1 MQHVSLNAAPREPL
15 LAWPGVDSLKL
26 TLPLSYLFS
35 KIFFSV
41 YGGTSLLA
49 RMRHTRPDFHFA
61 WELHLP
67 FLPWLS
73 VVYLSVPLL
82 LLLTP
87 FILRTWRSFTP
98 FFLALTAETLAAGV
112 VYLSLPMAQV
122 YPPRMAS
129 GLGGAIFHFADRL
142 NLQYNEFPSLHIAF
156 AVTAAIVFGQRRGF
170 LGRLLFA
177 LWTVGVA
184 VSTLFLHEHHT
195 LDLAS
200 GAVLGLLGVAFVWR
214 PASSEEVL
222 ESLRI
227 EALCLREFVWF
238 VRRHPR
244 YLVMFFALFRASFPR
259 WRKTRVLRAA
269 YCLAQHVDDV
279 LDGDRRI
286 KENPEDYVLAVV
298 RGLRGETPFGRTTA
312 DQLAE
317 FVGAELGRYESE
329 RDYSRNSPR
338 DHPRSDLV
346 KLFEV
351 LLEDRRRMDARRT
364 LSAEA
369 LAEQHRLT
377 FFYSLNLT
385 LILAGSNLRA
395 DDAPDVVA
403 ALAWCSPVRDLTLD
417 LEKGLINIPAEVL
430 ARAGWNGDPAI
441 LETALD
447 TPAVQDWLRGEH
459 RRGAAAIQALG
470 SRLKD
475 VAEPKGR
482 AILSALHH
490 ALDLYER
497 KYRRRNRF
505 DDQGPEPTPAAL
517 PAASNS

>member
-1 MQHVSLNAAPREPL
+1 MQHASLNAAPREPL
-15 LAWPGVDSLKL
+15 LAWPGMASLKL
-26 TLPLSYLFS
+26 TIPLSYLFS

-49 RMRHTRPDFHFA
+49 KLRHIRPDFHFA
-61 WELHLP
+61 WELRLP

-73 VVYLSVPLL
+73 VVYLTVPLL

-98 FFLALTAETLAAGV
+98 FFLALTAETLVAGV
-112 VYLSLPMAQV
+112 VYLSVPMVQA
-122 YPPRMAS
+122 YPPRVAS
-129 GLGGAIFHFADRL
+129 GIGGAIFHLADRL

-156 AVTAAIVFGQRRGF
+156 AVTAAIVFGRRCGP
-170 LGRLLFA
+170 LGKILFT
-177 LWTVGVA
+177 LWTLGVA

-200 GAVLGLLGVAFVWR
+200 GAVLGLLGVAIVWR
-214 PASSEEVL
+214 RTSKEEVL

-227 EALCLREFVWF
+227 EALCLKEFAWF

-244 YLVMFFALFRASFPR
+244 YLVMFYALFRASFPR
-259 WRKTRVLRAA
+259 WRRTRVLRAS

-286 KENPEDYVLAVV
+286 KGDPEAYALAVV
-298 RGLRGETPFGRTTA
+298 RGLRGETPFGGTTA

-329 RDYSRNSPR
+329 REDPN

-385 LILAGSNLRA
+385 LILAGSSLRA
-395 DDAPDVVA
+395 SDAPDLVA
-403 ALAWCSPVRDLTLD
+403 ALAWCSPVRDLDQD

-447 TPAVQDWLRGEH
+447 TPAVQDWLRAEH

-470 SRLKD
+470 SRLPD
-475 VAEPKGR
+475 VAEPKGK
-482 AILSALHH
+482 AILSALHR
-490 ALDLYER
+490 ALALYER

-505 DDQGPEPTPAAL
+505 DDQGPEPSPSAL